1 VGEVLTRFSPVQP
14 FAETEEAA
22 PPGPYEIQRLEQPMA
37 VKINKGRARTFL
49 DMTPLIDI
57 VFLLLIFF
65 MVMTRF
71 DEEDY
76 KLDVVLP
83 SASEAQPLMAKPRE
97 IFINIDEQGQ
107 FFVRGNQMS
116 LEALEEMLEQ
126 AGADNPSGSVVI
138 RADKN
143 GRLEYSVLV
152 MNACNKAG
160 LTNYSISTA
169 PVDPS

>member
-1 VGEVLTRFSPVQP
+1 
-14 FAETEEAA
+14 
-22 PPGPYEIQRLEQPMA
+22 MA

-107 FFVRGNQMS
+107 FFVRGDQIT

-126 AGADNPSGSVVI
+126 AGADNPSGTVVI